1 MWFIIDLV
9 LLGVI
14 LLCTFLGYKRG
25 LIGVAFKIVSFF
37 IAILVAV
44 VLSGPVSNWIMNNT
58 TIAQNMENAIID
70 RLVDEKAEEKEVDKS
85 DINNTSQAVVD
96 YINKQTSEVK
106 NAGIRSAAKDI
117 TESAIRVAVI
127 IILYIVTKII
137 LIFFK
142 AIAKALGELPI
153 IKQFNKLGGT
163 IYGILEGLLITYVI
177 LAALSL
183 IAPMV
188 KDATV
193 FELINNS
200 IITRFMYNNNII
212 LNILLK

>member
-14 LLCTFLGYKRG
+14 LLCTFLGYKIV